1 MTSKGPDWLIVAARR
16 KYLTLTRTRTRLSAA
31 VALLAPALLVTCGP
45 LPTRADHPSSHAQP
59 PSLDGPLARIA
70 HDSTPAPAPSLS
82 GFDSWRAATTPSMP
96 ASSWCAE
103 RVSRYS
109 EKKTPKAMS
118 SQISTPE

>member
-16 KYLTLTRTRTRLSAA
+16 KYLALTRTRLSAA
-31 VALLAPALLVTCGP
+31 VALLAPALLVTCGS
-45 LPTRADHPSSHAQP
+45 LPT
-59 PSLDGPLARIA
+59 
-70 HDSTPAPAPSLS
+70 
-82 GFDSWRAATTPSMP
+82 
-96 ASSWCAE
+96 SWCAE